1 MANWT
6 VASDSKAFVDEA
18 TVAANEKFN
27 LKISNIINGVY
38 SGYNLSATD
47 FKIGN
52 ASQSGTT
59 WTGGNVDSGIAKV
72 IFSDDGTAGDPA
84 NIVNAEVYTLE
95 FTADVD
101 AAIKYIDIDEVTGL
115 SPDTVRPTF
124 IFGEWEYTAAGHTVT
139 PLSLEDGTVA
149 GESLQR
155 SANASSSKTEVDD
168 GTTSGTQRYSFSGS
182 VPQGTSTIVS
192 YVTFTAASGYFYR
205 FEPTISFSNL
215 KSYANSYSSEVVS
228 TRTSGYIT
236 SFVVKVYYTP
246 STSFSG
252 SSEDVEQLGH
262 TFGVNYSLAAVSVPV
277 SNTIKKLSYTKFFGK
292 NGQSAVVRVAGS
304 PNTDFTL
311 KIVYKD
317 LTKQYNFATK
327 LFQTTTNQS
336 SVYLGTTNG
345 FGFSYVS
352 YDLPDISGSN
362 VEYKIVIESRNGSVI
377 LPATQAKSNDVVQY
391 GNSTLTLQPIS
402 LQGESFG
409 SLPSGVEITRATSYT
424 SSAGHRP
431 EHVEVRAV
439 ATTGGSALVNLTL
452 TKAESR
458 IHSGMIAMGAGIP
471 HGTTVVQVVKNN
483 VIKLS
488 QTATVAANT
497 QVKFVRDSSDIF
509 EFSFA
514 IGENNS
520 GDDISIIKQP
530 YLISTPIGGLGNVSV
545 LTNGQ
550 DFRTIVTVDS
560 VAGLAIGMSVSST
573 NIVKDADGND
583 PVITSIDFAN
593 GGRFTLNVAQP
604 ALGNNELLLFSNSL
618 TTTSSLLFAQATVLG
633 SPNTRATISGY
644 IKVGEIFKSGD
655 LNLFLDDIIAVA

>member
-1 MANWT
+1 
-6 VASDSKAFVDEA
+6 
-18 TVAANEKFN
+18 
-27 LKISNIINGVY
+27 
-38 SGYNLSATD
+38 
-47 FKIGN
+47 
-52 ASQSGTT
+52 
-59 WTGGNVDSGIAKV
+59 
-72 IFSDDGTAGDPA
+72 
-84 NIVNAEVYTLE
+84 
-95 FTADVD
+95 
-101 AAIKYIDIDEVTGL
+101 
-115 SPDTVRPTF
+115 
-124 IFGEWEYTAAGHTVT
+124 
-139 PLSLEDGTVA
+139 
-149 GESLQR
+149 
-155 SANASSSKTEVDD
+155 TEVDD

-182 VPQGTSTIVS
+182 VPQGTSTLVS

-228 TRTSGYIT
+228 TRTSGRIT

-311 KIVYKD
+311 KVVYKD
-317 LTKQYNFATK
+317 LTKQYNFASK

-402 LQGESFG
+402 LQASRFG

-424 SSAGHRP
+424 SSASYRP

-439 ATTGGSALVNLTL
+439 ATTGGSAIVNLTL
-452 TKAESR
+452 TRAESR

-514 IGENNS
+514 VGENAD
-520 GDDISIIKQP
+520 GDDISIVKQP
-530 YLISTPIGGLGNVSV
+530 YLISTPIGGLGSASV

-550 DFRTIVTVDS
+550 DFNTIITVDS

-573 NIVKDADGND
+573 NIVKDTDGND

-593 GGRFTLNVAQP
+593 GSRFTLNVAQP

-618 TTTSSLLFAQATVLG
+618 TTTSSLLFAQATILG

-655 LNLFLDDIIAVA
+655 LN

>member
-6 VASDSKAFVDEA
+6 VASDSKAFVDDA

-47 FKIGN
+47 FKIGG
-52 ASQSGTT
+52 ASQNGTT

-84 NIVNAEVYTLE
+84 NVVNAEVYTSE

-101 AAIKYIDIDEVTGL
+101 ASIKYIDIDEVTSL
-115 SPDTVRPTF
+115 RPDTVRPTF

-139 PLSLEDGTVA
+139 PLDLDDGTVGSEA
-149 GESLQR
+149 LQR
-155 SANASSSKTEVDD
+155 SANASSSETEVDD
-168 GTTSGTQRYSFSGS
+168 GTASGTQRYSFSGS
-182 VPQGTSTIVS
+182 VPQGTSTLVS

-246 STSFSG
+246 SASFSG

-311 KIVYKD
+311 KVVYKD

-327 LFQTTTNQS
+327 LFQTTANQS

-352 YDLPDISGSN
+352 YDLPNISGSN
-362 VEYKIVIESRNGSVI
+362 VEYKIVIEPRNGSVI

-391 GNSTLTLQPIS
+391 GNSTLTLQPVS
-402 LQGESFG
+402 LQAQRFG
-409 SLPSGVEITRATSYT
+409 SLPSGVGITRATSYT
-424 SSAGHRP
+424 SSASYRP

-452 TKAESR
+452 TRAESR

-497 QVKFVRDSSDIF
+497 QVKFVRDSSDVF
-509 EFSFA
+509 EFSF
-514 IGENNS
+514 IVGENDA
-520 GDDISIIKQP
+520 GDDISIVKQP
-530 YLISTPIGGLGNVSV
+530 YLISTPIGGLGSASV

-550 DFRTIVTVDS
+550 DFNTIVTVDS

-583 PVITSIDFAN
+583 PVITSIDFAS
-593 GGRFTLNVAQP
+593 GSRFTLNVAQP
-604 ALGNNELLLFSNSL
+604 ALGNDELLLFSNSL
-618 TTTSSLLFAQATVLG
+618 TTTSSLLFAQATILG

-655 LNLFLDDIIAVA
+655 LNLFLDDIITVS

>member
-47 FKIGN
+47 FKIGG

-59 WTGGNVDSGIAKV
+59 WTSGNVDSGIAKV

-84 NIVNAEVYTLE
+84 NVVNAEVWTLE
-95 FTADVD
+95 FEADVD
-101 AAIKYIDIDEVTGL
+101 AAIKYIDIDEVTSL
-115 SPDTVRPTF
+115 RPDTVRPVF

-139 PLSLEDGTVA
+139 PLDLDDGTVGSEA
-149 GESLQR
+149 LQR
-155 SANASSSKTEVDD
+155 SANASSSETEVDD
-168 GTTSGTQRYSFSGS
+168 GTASGTQRYSFSGS
-182 VPQGTSTIVS
+182 VPQGTSTLVS

-228 TRTSGYIT
+228 TRTSGRIT

-252 SSEDVEQLGH
+252 SGEDVEQLGH
-262 TFGVNYSLAAVSVPV
+262 TFGVNYSLAAVSIPV

-292 NGQSAVVRVAGS
+292 NGQSAVVRVTGS
-304 PNTDFTL
+304 PNTDFAL
-311 KIVYKD
+311 EVVYKD
-317 LTKQYNFATK
+317 LTKKYNFASK

-352 YDLPDISGSN
+352 YDLPNISGSN
-362 VEYKIVIESRNGSVI
+362 VEYKIVIEPRNGSAI

-391 GNSTLTLQPIS
+391 GDSTLTLQPIS
-402 LQGESFG
+402 LQPQRFG
-409 SLPSGVEITRATSYT
+409 DLPSGVPITRATSYA
-424 SSAGHRP
+424 SSVSYRP

-452 TKAESR
+452 TRAESR

-497 QVKFVRDSSDIF
+497 QVKFVRDSSDVF
-509 EFSFA
+509 EFSF
-514 IGENNS
+514 IVGENYT
-520 GDDISIIKQP
+520 GEDISIVKQP
-530 YLISTPIGGLGNVSV
+530 YLISTPIGGLGDASV
-545 LTNGQ
+545 LTNGK
-550 DFRTIVTVDS
+550 DFNTIVTVDS

-604 ALGNNELLLFSNSL
+604 GLGNDELLLFSNSL
-618 TTTSSLLFAQATVLG
+618 VTTSSLLFAQATISG
-633 SPNTRATISGY
+633 STNTRATISGY

-655 LNLFLDDIIAVA
+655 LNLFLDNIITV

>member
-47 FKIGN
+47 FKIGS

-84 NIVNAEVYTLE
+84 NVVDAEVWTYSFE
-95 FTADVD
+95 ADVD
-101 AAIKYIDIDEVTGL
+101 AAIKYIDIDEVTSL
-115 SPDTVRPTF
+115 RPDTVRPVF

-139 PLSLEDGTVA
+139 PLDLDDGTVGSEA
-149 GESLQR
+149 LQR
-155 SANASSSKTEVDD
+155 SANASSSETEVDD
-168 GTTSGTQRYSFSGS
+168 GTASGTQRYSFSGS
-182 VPQGTSTIVS
+182 VPQGTSTLVS
-192 YVTFTAASGYFYR
+192 YVAFTAASGYFYR

-228 TRTSGYIT
+228 TRTSGRIT

-246 STSFSG
+246 SASFSG
-252 SSEDVEQLGH
+252 SSEEIEQLGH

-292 NGQSAVVRVAGS
+292 NGQSAVVRVTGS
-304 PNTDFTL
+304 PNTDFAL
-311 KIVYKD
+311 KVVYKD
-317 LTKQYNFATK
+317 LTKQYNFASK
-327 LFQTTTNQS
+327 LFQTTTNNS

-352 YDLPDISGSN
+352 YDLPNISGSN
-362 VEYKIVIESRNGSVI
+362 VEYKIVIEPRNGSVI
-377 LPATQAKSNDVVQY
+377 LLATQTKSNDVVQY
-391 GNSTLTLQPIS
+391 GDSTLTLQPIS
-402 LQGESFG
+402 IQAERFG
-409 SLPSGVEITRATSYT
+409 DLPGGVPITRATSYT
-424 SSAGHRP
+424 SSASYRP

-452 TKAESR
+452 TRAESR

-509 EFSFA
+509 EFSF
-514 IGENNS
+514 IVGENAA
-520 GDDISIIKQP
+520 GDDISIVKQP
-530 YLISTPIGGLGNVSV
+530 YLISTPIGGLGSASV

-550 DFRTIVTVDS
+550 NFNTIVTVDS
-560 VAGLAIGMSVSST
+560 LEGLAIGMSVSST

-583 PVITSIDFAN
+583 PVITSIDFAS
-593 GGRFTLNVAQP
+593 GSRFTLNVAQP

-618 TTTSSLLFAQATVLG
+618 TTTSSLLFAQATISG

-655 LNLFLDDIIAVA
+655 LNLFLDNIITVA